1 MVSNTTNSNPMGASD
16 GVSGDTFRRYMARIP
31 RKYILKIGKLIGCL
45 VYYLDLPHRRIVRR
59 NLAFAYSDWSREQ
72 ITCISRRIFQNL
84 GITFLE
90 ILQLTALSREDIL
103 KKVRVVGLKNLQF
116 VQQSKKGLII
126 VSGHLG
132 SWEMGLQYT
141 CCILEKPSLGVA
153 KKIRFAAL
161 NRRIQR
167 LRTRFGLKIVY
178 KKGALPEMRQML
190 RRGGILALLVDQSR
204 RSEGVEVTFFGHKVT
219 ATPAAAFLA
228 IRCKCPVLPIFCV
241 RDANGQITME
251 VNSPLELKRTGDLR
265 SDVQANTQMITDAVE
280 KAIRK
285 YPEQWFWVHKR
296 WKKFYPHLYPE
307 YQLRRQRLK
316 EREARKERRM
326 LNGMMI

>member
-1 MVSNTTNSNPMGASD
+1 MGASD
-16 GVSGDTFRRYMARIP
+16 GGSGDTHQRYMASIP
-31 RKYILKIGKLIGCL
+31 RKHILKIGKLIGCL
-45 VYYLDLPHRRIVRR
+45 LYYLDVPHRRIVRR

-72 ITCISRRIFQNL
+72 IACISRRIFQNL

-103 KKVRVVGLKNLQF
+103 KKVRVVGLKNLQLA
-116 VQQSKKGLII
+116 QQSKNGLII

-132 SWEMGLQYT
+132 SWEMGLLYT

-153 KKIRFAAL
+153 KKIRFAPL
-161 NRRIQR
+161 NRRIHR
-167 LRTRFGLKIVY
+167 LRTRFGLKIVH

-241 RDANGQITME
+241 REANGQLTME

-265 SDVQANTQMITDAVE
+265 SDVQANTQIITDAVE

-316 EREARKERRM
+316 EREARKERM
-326 LNGMMI
+326 LMSYFLSIRLPGIPT